1 MTSQNIRHSLLISLS
16 QSYVILGLQ
25 FVASVV
31 IARLLTPEELGIF
44 SVAMVL
50 ISVVNILRDFG
61 VVNYVIQEKEIN
73 AERIRAASA
82 VTFLAAWSIALVV
95 WLTADLAAA
104 FYSQTGIADV
114 MRVLALNFLLLPFG
128 SIAMACMRR
137 EMMFLRIAAIRLAAA
152 LAQAIASIALAWW
165 GWSYLSM
172 AWAAVLAT
180 VLQIAMIF
188 WLRPRGLSTA
198 PGFRGLSRV
207 LRFGSLS
214 ALTDIVRVGDRGAP
228 DVVLGRAMGMAEVAF
243 FSRATGLVDL
253 FNRMIIEAVAFV
265 ALPHFAAKVRAG
277 EDVAQAYLRAV
288 TLLTGLSWPFFVW
301 LAAVAPTVV
310 LLLYGDQWLTSVVLV
325 QILCAGELLL
335 APFQL
340 VDQVLI
346 AQGKIRLE
354 TVRIA
359 SMLGIRLLPLV
370 LLPPQGLEAVA
381 LGYAAANLLV
391 AIVSL
396 YIMRQHMSIS
406 PRDLA
411 KALVPSGGALLLA
424 GGVVG
429 AMVFALP
436 PEFATGWWGLGIFSV
451 AIVLATLLAHRIS
464 RHPLIDEFIRIWHS
478 SRGLRRT

>member
-1 MTSQNIRHSLLISLS
+1 MTGHNIRHSLLISLS

-25 FVASVV
+25 FLASVV
-31 IARLLTPEELGIF
+31 IARLLTPAELGIF

-73 AERIRAASA
+73 PERIRAASA
-82 VTFLAAWSIALVV
+82 VTFLAAWGIAIVV

-104 FYSQTGIADV
+104 FYRQTGIADV

-128 SIAMACMRR
+128 SITTACMRR
-137 EMMFLRIAAIRLAAA
+137 EMMFMRIAVIRLVAA
-152 LAQAIASIALAWW
+152 LTQAIASIVLAWL

-180 VLQIAMIF
+180 LLQIAMIF
-188 WLRPRGLSTA
+188 WLRPRGISTI

-253 FNRMIIEAVAFV
+253 FNRMIIEAVAYV

-277 EDVAQAYLRAV
+277 EDVSQPYLRAI
-288 TLLTGLSWPFFVW
+288 TFLTGLSWPFFVW

-310 LLLYGDQWLTSVVLV
+310 LLLYGDQWLASVVLV

-370 LLPPQGLEAVA
+370 LLPPYGLEMVA

-391 AIVSL
+391 VFVSM
-396 YIMRQHMSIS
+396 YIMRRHMGIS

-411 KALVPSGGALLLA
+411 RALVPSGGALLLA
-424 GGVVG
+424 GGVFG
-429 AMVFALP
+429 AIAYGLP
-436 PEFATGWWGLGIFSV
+436 PDLTTGWWGLGLFSG
-451 AIVLATLLAHRIS
+451 AIALVTIVAHRLS
-464 RHPLIDEFIRIWHS
+464 RHPLLDEFIRFWQS
-478 SRGLRRT
+478 TRTWKRV

>member
-1 MTSQNIRHSLLISLS
+1 
-16 QSYVILGLQ
+16 
-25 FVASVV
+25 
-31 IARLLTPEELGIF
+31 
-44 SVAMVL
+44 
-50 ISVVNILRDFG
+50 
-61 VVNYVIQEKEIN
+61 
-73 AERIRAASA
+73 
-82 VTFLAAWSIALVV
+82 
-95 WLTADLAAA
+95 
-104 FYSQTGIADV
+104 
-114 MRVLALNFLLLPFG
+114 
-128 SIAMACMRR
+128 
-137 EMMFLRIAAIRLAAA
+137 
-152 LAQAIASIALAWW
+152 
-165 GWSYLSM
+165 M
-172 AWAAVLAT
+172 AWAALLAT
-180 VLQIAMIF
+180 VLQIIMIF
-188 WLRPRGLSTA
+188 WLRPRGLSTR

-207 LRFGSLS
+207 LRFGALT
-214 ALTDIVRVGDRGAP
+214 ALTDVVRVGDKGAP

-253 FNRMIIEAVAFV
+253 FNRMIIEAVAYV
-265 ALPHFAAKVRAG
+265 ALPHFAVKVRAG

-370 LLPPQGLEAVA
+370 LLTPQGLETVA

-391 AIVSL
+391 VIVSM
-396 YIMRQHMSIS
+396 YIMRQHMGIS
-406 PRDLA
+406 PRELA

-429 AMVFALP
+429 SISFALP
-436 PEFATGWWGLGIFSV
+436 PDLATGWWGLGIFSV
-451 AIVLATLLAHRIS
+451 AIALATMIAHRLS
-464 RHPLIDEFIRIWHS
+464 RHPLLDELIRFWHS
-478 SRGLRRT
+478 TRAWRQT